1 MIELFIK
8 FFMADKLYIRGKRKK
23 SNTKNQGI
31 KRVLIIFVIILF
43 SLFSG
48 ATIAIFSISSALPDV
63 NQIKDYSPNQTS
75 QIYDSNNHL
84 LGKIYD
90 EENRVVIPIQQ
101 IPKNVQNAVIS
112 MEDERFYSHSGVDS
126 KAVFRSLISFIPGL
140 HLVRGGGSTLTQQL
154 ARNLFLTRDMKIS
167 RKIAELFMARK
178 IEHVL
183 TKEQILQLYLNEVYW
198 GHNAY
203 GVESA
208 SRMFFGKSVKNL
220 NLAEASMLGGLLSSP
235 EYYSPYKSFERAK
248 WRQSLT
254 LQNMVKNKYIT
265 QQESDNAKK
274 TKIYL
279 VGLKKSYKLSYPY
292 FTSYVISLLRSKYD
306 DNTLKTGGLK
316 IYTTVDSEAQEHA
329 ERVLEEG
336 IGKLKRLNIT
346 QGALVSVDPNNGYI
360 RSLVGGVNYS
370 TSEFNRITQ
379 AKRQPGSSFKPFVY
393 LTAFSKKLL
402 TPYSQVV
409 DEAVNY
415 SQPGLNWNPKNFD
428 GRFHGSMTV
437 MEAIKHSIN
446 TIAIK
451 TLDMVGI
458 KTVIATAEKLGITS
472 KLSNNLS
479 LALGSSEVTPLE
491 MAGAYSVFATGGK
504 KVNELTPI
512 LKIVDKN
519 GNILE
524 DNTQYVSTTEV
535 FDHVSIDMVNESL
548 KSVVSVGGSGASAM
562 ISGREIAGK
571 TGTTSDSK
579 DSWFIGYIPQLVTL
593 VWVGNDNNSQMLGAT
608 GGGICAP
615 IWKKYMQVVLQKYP
629 NKKFAT
635 YGNWRYLATHQEEAK
650 DPIVVP
656 TDIQQSSLVSPDPTP
671 TDSGITFEE
680 QKTPEQNK
688 EDNTPTQ
695 QDSVPP
701 VENTEIPSQ
710 EETGN

>member
-1 MIELFIK
+1 
-8 FFMADKLYIRGKRKK
+8 MADKLYIRGKRKK

-31 KRVLIIFVIILF
+31 KRVLIIFTIIIF
-43 SLFSG
+43 SLVSG

-90 EENRVVIPIQQ
+90 EENRVVIPINQ

-126 KAVFRSLISFIPGL
+126 KAVFRSVISFIPGL

-178 IEHVL
+178 IENVL

-208 SRMFFGKSVKNL
+208 SRVFFGKSVKNL
-220 NLAEASMLGGLLSSP
+220 NLAESSMLGGLLSSP
-235 EYYSPYKSFERAK
+235 EYYSPYKSLERAK

-279 VGLKKSYKLSYPY
+279 VGLKKSYKISYPY

-329 ERVLEEG
+329 EKTLEES
-336 IGKLKRLNIT
+336 IGRLKRLNIT

-379 AKRQPGSSFKPFVY
+379 AKRQPGSSFKPIVY

-409 DEAVNY
+409 DEAVSY

-458 KTVIATAEKLGITS
+458 KAVIATATKLGITS

-491 MAGAYSVFATGGK
+491 MARAYSVFATGGK

-548 KSVVSVGGSGASAM
+548 KSVVSVGGSGAAAIM
-562 ISGREIAGK
+562 SGREIAGK

-579 DSWFIGYIPQLVTL
+579 DSWFIGYTPQLVTL
-593 VWVGNDNNSQMLGAT
+593 VWVGNDNNSKMLGAT

-635 YGNWRYLATHQEEAK
+635 YGNWRYLATHQEEVKA
-650 DPIVVP
+650 PIVAP
-656 TDIQQSSLVSPDPTP
+656 TDISPSLVSPEPTP

-680 QKTPEQNK
+680 QKNLEQNE

-695 QDSVPP
+695 QDSVPS